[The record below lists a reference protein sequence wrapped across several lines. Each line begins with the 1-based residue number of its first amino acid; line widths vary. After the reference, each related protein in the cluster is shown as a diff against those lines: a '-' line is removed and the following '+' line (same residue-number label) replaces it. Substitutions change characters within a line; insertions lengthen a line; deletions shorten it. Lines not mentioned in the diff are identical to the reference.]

1 MTDTPQDPHSM
12 LEELD
17 AGKTETDGPRA
28 ASPGDAAE
36 MTRVEIPWGAAGPEI
51 ASGATPTE
59 VKEMQA
65 RIEAAVQTIDA
76 PPASGA
82 RPDYV
87 LAPLD
92 HAELYAESA
101 PELAERLRRSDL
113 RITAES
119 YVKRDAKANELRAE
133 FEEKSRRARNAVL
146 ITTLAAALLV
156 ASAGTAAIPWLP
168 PALVDWGVIALSIA
182 TVAAGAMAAGWIQ
195 AIRGR
200 ALLER
205 WMKARAEAESE
216 RLRYFSL
223 LSDETLLENPLLQL
237 EYVRRY
243 QLDVQR
249 AYFDSRGDEH
259 RRGADRQMMLIA
271 VATALAGI
279 AAGVGGVLGA
289 SIHTSWT
296 SLAALGLVAQA
307 FAARAENRLASHQS
321 VRNAERYEQTRTA
334 LDELYRLLDRVR
346 EATATAEGD
355 LSVMRE
361 YVAAI
366 HDRLAAEH
374 RQWLDDTQLAGEA
387 IARLETMIE
396 ESTRQARER

>member
-1 MTDTPQDPHSM
+1 MSDAPQDVQPTQ
-12 LEELD
+12 
-17 AGKTETDGPRA
+17 GRP
-28 ASPGDAAE
+28 DAAITE
-36 MTRVEIPWGAAGPEI
+36 ADAPPSTPLDSAAEIPRVKIPWGSAGLEI
-51 ASGATPTE
+51 DRGATPAD
-59 VKEMQA
+59 VKEIQA
-65 RIEAAVQTIDA
+65 RIEAAVRIIDA
-76 PPASGA
+76 PPAIGT

-119 YVKRDAKANELRAE
+119 YVKRDAKANGLRAE
-133 FEEKSRRARNAVL
+133 FEDKSSRARNAVL
-146 ITTLAAALLV
+146 VTTLAAALLV

-168 PALVDWGVIALSIA
+168 AALVDWGVIMLSIA

-223 LSDETLLENPLLQL
+223 LADETLLENPLLQL

-346 EATATAEGD
+346 EATATAGGD

-361 YVAAI
+361 YVTAI
-366 HDRLAAEH
+366 HDRLASEH

-387 IARLETMIE
+387 IARLESMIE